1 MTNPISSATLNALL
15 IGGDVV
21 IDNIAKTGEV
31 DWNSVAISSGTAG
44 AIGAVIP
51 IGGKV
56 LSKYAPKL
64 IKSELKLVEDFI

>member
-1 MTNPISSATLNALL
+1 MLELIAALNALL

-44 AIGAVIP
+44 AIGAVLYAE
-51 IGGKV
+51 
-56 LSKYAPKL
+56 LSKVFQNNGK
-64 IKSELKLVEDFI
+64 